1 MAEATVEVPQKAG
14 LEPYKVGYKKPPLAT
29 RFQPGNNANPGG
41 KPTGA
46 RNFLQ
51 ARFLKEMAEDFDAH
65 GRQAIEQMRTERPA
79 DYIRAIASLMP
90 KELEVKTTAMDELT
104 DEALDAALV
113 AVQAIL
119 EAQGEKVSA

>member
-1 MAEATVEVPQKAG
+1 MADVATPDTQKQSRAHPNQ
-14 LEPYKVGYKKPPLAT
+14 LAALRPFKPG
-29 RFQPGNNANPGG
+29 QSGNPGG

>member
-1 MAEATVEVPQKAG
+1 MAEAAVSVPQKSG
-14 LEPYKVGYKKPPLAT
+14 DEPYKVGPGKPPLHT
-29 RFQPGNNANPGG
+29 RFQPGNKANPGG
-41 KPTGA
+41 KPVA
-46 RNFLQ
+46 SRNFLQ
-51 ARFLKEMAEDFDAH
+51 ARFLKEMAEDFDKN
-65 GRQAIEQMRTERPA
+65 GRHAIVRMREERPS